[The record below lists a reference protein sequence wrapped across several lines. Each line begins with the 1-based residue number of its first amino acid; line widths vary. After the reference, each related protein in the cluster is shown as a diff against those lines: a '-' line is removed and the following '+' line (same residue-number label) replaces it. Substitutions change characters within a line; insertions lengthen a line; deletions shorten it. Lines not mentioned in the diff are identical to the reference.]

1 MIGEYWNCSERI
13 FLMMNFVRFRI
24 TKTEY
29 WEKYLMKRFG
39 GFEFVPKNKFD
50 RLNLLNETLL
60 TQFRTLLTRSN
71 LSSGSFD
78 PMKIVPLF
86 EIHALQASVITPYS
100 SSSSFLCIPFFSR
113 FGTITK
119 VGHRVLPFSMSLTML
134 YSVVYY

>member
-1 MIGEYWNCSERI
+1 
-13 FLMMNFVRFRI
+13 
-24 TKTEY
+24 
-29 WEKYLMKRFG
+29 MKRFG